1 MMTTSFKHKTTLTHH
16 NTPARITTYC
26 KSSRGC
32 GNPFRLGDN
41 TPQLLA
47 VFFCPSFLKPA
58 LCRLSNI
65 MMVLFG
71 QSLGLVA
78 PSRGITT
85 PFNTVT
91 NTVVS
96 IGVGYSILRLG
107 ITA

>member
-1 MMTTSFKHKTTLTHH
+1 MKLT
-16 NTPARITTYC
+16 NPQSTANIAPPRNIEG
-26 KSSRGC
+26 GC
-32 GNPFRLGDN
+32 GDPFRLGDN
-41 TPQLLA
+41 TPQIKA
-47 VFFCPSFLKPA
+47 VFLRPSFLKQCNFA
-58 LCRLSNI
+58 SFKFI

-96 IGVGYSILRLG
+96 IGGGYSILRLG
-107 ITA
+107 ITS

>member
-1 MMTTSFKHKTTLTHH
+1 MTLTKNNHTAILCPPR
-16 NTPARITTYC
+16 NIEG
-26 KSSRGC
+26 GC
-32 GNPFRLGDN
+32 GNPFSKGDN
-41 TPQLLA
+41 SPQSLA
-47 VFFCPSFLKPA
+47 VFLRPSFFA
-58 LCRLSNI
+58 YSILSTAFHI

-78 PSRGITT
+78 PLRGITT

-96 IGVGYSILRLG
+96 SSDGYSILSKG